1 MSKTAARAGSVDP
14 EELAKFSAL
23 AEAWWDPDGQF
34 KPLHRLNPA
43 RLTFIRDRAAARF
56 GRDPKAE
63 RPLAGL
69 TVLDIGCGGGLLA
82 EPMTRLGA
90 TVTGLDAAGES
101 LQIARAH
108 AAEQGLEIDYRQTT
122 AEELAAEGAQYDLVL
137 NMEVVEHVADV
148 AGFMAAAGAL
158 TKPGGAMVVSTLNRT
173 PKAFLLAIVGAE
185 YLLRWLPPGTHD
197 WRRFL
202 RPSEVA
208 RMLRP
213 AGLEVAEVCGLA
225 YNPLTDAWRL
235 APRDTDVNY
244 MLFAVKD

>member
-23 AEAWWDPDGQF
+23 AEAWWDPEGQF

-82 EPMTRLGA
+82 EPLTRLGA

-108 AAEQGLEIDYRQTT
+108 AAEQGLEIDYHQTT
-122 AEELAAEGAQYDLVL
+122 AEELAAEGAQFDLVL

-158 TKPGGAMVVSTLNRT
+158 AKPGGAMVVSTLNRT

-208 RMLRP
+208 RTLRP

>member
-82 EPMTRLGA
+82 EPLTRLGA

-122 AEELAAEGAQYDLVL
+122 AEELAAEGAQFDLVL

-158 TKPGGAMVVSTLNRT
+158 AKPGGAMVVSTLNRT

-208 RMLRP
+208 RTLRP

-235 APRDTDVNY
+235 APRDTDINY

>member
-82 EPMTRLGA
+82 EPLTRLGA

-122 AEELAAEGAQYDLVL
+122 AEELAAEGAQFDLVL

-158 TKPGGAMVVSTLNRT
+158 AKPGGAMVVSTLNRT

-208 RMLRP
+208 RTLRP

>member
-23 AEAWWDPDGQF
+23 AEAWWDPEGQF

-56 GRDPKAE
+56 GRDPKGE

-82 EPMTRLGA
+82 EPLTRLGA

-122 AEELAAEGAQYDLVL
+122 AEELAAEGAQFDLVL

-158 TKPGGAMVVSTLNRT
+158 AKPGGAMVVSTLNRT

-208 RMLRP
+208 RTLRP